1 MAVQFQYPSP
11 VQSYFNNSPTPQQQ
25 SVGSAYSSQNPSF
38 KPAEGWAPPAYQ
50 VVPPVVNGYIQN
62 LDDLHPVAQP
72 PSIYE
77 QLKGK
82 LNYNQQQTVA
92 GLENTLG
99 NVKDNV
105 QAAAKPVIDAVQG
118 ASLGAQLTGGM
129 QAVSGLFDAY
139 NQYKTNK
146 LAKESFK
153 FKKMESNRNYE
164 GQKNTVNAQLAD
176 RQKNRVARDPNHFES
191 VSDYMNKYGIK

>member
-1 MAVQFQYPSP
+1 MAVQFQYPTP
-11 VQSYFNNSPTPQQQ
+11 VQSYFNNSPTPQAT
-25 SVGSAYSSQNPSF
+25 VGSAYSSQNPSF
-38 KPAEGWAPPAYQ
+38 KPTDGWSRPIDSVIPPA
-50 VVPPVVNGYIQN
+50 VNSYVAN
-62 LDDLHPVAQP
+62 LGDLHDVAQP

-77 QLKGK
+77 QIKGS

-99 NVKDNV
+99 NIKENV
-105 QAAAKPVIDAVQG
+105 LGAGKPVADAVQG
-118 ASLGAQLTGGM
+118 ANLGAQLTGGM

-146 LAKESFK
+146 LAKETFK

>member
-11 VQSYFNNSPTPQQQ
+11 VQSYLSNNSAPQAT
-25 SVGSAYSSQNPSF
+25 VGSAYSTQHPSF
-38 KPAEGWAPPAYQ
+38 KPTEGWTRPIETVIPPA
-50 VVPPVVNGYIQN
+50 VNSYVDN
-62 LDDLHPVAQP
+62 LGDLLHVAEP

-77 QLKGK
+77 QWKGE
-82 LNYNQQQTVA
+82 LNYNQQQSVA

-99 NVKDNV
+99 NVKDGV
-105 QAAAKPVIDAVQG
+105 QAAAKPVTDAIQG

-129 QAVSGLFDAY
+129 QAVGGLFDAY
-139 NQYKTNK
+139 NKYKTNK
-146 LAKESFK
+146 LEKEVFK
-153 FKKMESNRNYE
+153 FKKMESNRNYD
-164 GQKNTVNAQLAD
+164 GQKNTINAQLAD